1 MSLTS
6 NFDKL
11 YKRHEKKPEKQ
22 EGQTDALTNYE
33 TEGSVRNLC
42 FVQQDG
48 KRIFLNYA
56 YLVSGEY
63 DPEASI
69 ITLTYTTHVVT
80 LRGYSL
86 EGLYENLMNQI
97 CKNIGCVDS
106 RYLVDNE
113 KEKTNTLVFEIN
125 IKKF

>member
-11 YKRHEKKPEKQ
+11 YKRHEEKPEKQ
-22 EGQTDALTNYE
+22 GGQTDALTSYE

-42 FVQQDG
+42 FVQPDG

-63 DPEASI
+63 DPEASVI
-69 ITLTYTTHVVT
+69 KLNYTTNIVFLKGVY
-80 LRGYSL
+80 L
-86 EGLYENLMNQI
+86 ENLFEDLMKQI
-97 CKNIGCVDS
+97 PKEVKCLNARYVDS
-106 RYLVDNE
+106 FKDKVNSIVTDILFKV
-113 KEKTNTLVFEIN
+113 V
-125 IKKF
+125 